1 MENPET
7 PVRIL
12 VVDDEPDIR
21 NILHILLSS
30 RGYEVDEAE
39 NGLRAVELVRA
50 QPDYDLIILDI
61 MMPGMDGVS
70 ACAEIRQHSVAPIL
84 FLTAKAQPTDMS
96 DAYGSGGDDY
106 LIKPFSNHELFLRVD
121 SLIRRYRV
129 YHGKGDAPTVIDAL
143 EINRDKGTVCKNGRS
158 VEMTKTE
165 FELLQYLIANRGA
178 AVSARK
184 LYEDVWHEKFLP
196 SSANTVMVHI
206 LKLRK
211 KLEDDPAN
219 PTLIRTVWGK
229 GYQIDEKVALID
241 QCAHDLRA
249 PRGAG
254 RGRGVLF
261 RHRRARHGGDRPLVS
276 ER

>member
-61 MMPGMDGVS
+61 MMPGMDGVA
-70 ACAEIRQHSVAPIL
+70 ACAEIRRHSVAPIL
-84 FLTAKAQPTDMS
+84 FLTARTQEQDKLE
-96 DAYGSGGDDY
+96 AYQSGGDDY
-106 LIKPFSNHELFLRVD
+106 LAKPFSHGELLMKVD

-129 YHGKGDAPTVIDAL
+129 YKGKVTGKQLKSDVVLDEENRRILRGGEAL
-143 EINRDKGTVCKNGRS
+143 ELT
-158 VEMTKTE
+158 ETE
-165 FELLQYLIANRGA
+165 FSILQFLVDHRGSV
-178 AVSARK
+178 VSVAQI
-184 LYEDVWHEKFLP
+184 YEGVWHEKYMP
-196 SSANTVMVHI
+196 ASNNTVMVHI
-206 LKLRK
+206 VNLRK

-219 PTLIRTVWGK
+219 PRLIRTIWGK
-229 GYQIDEKVALID
+229 GYQID
-241 QCAHDLRA
+241 
-249 PRGAG
+249 
-254 RGRGVLF
+254 
-261 RHRRARHGGDRPLVS
+261 
-276 ER
+276 

>member
-84 FLTAKAQPTDMS
+84 FLTAKAQPADMS
-96 DAYGSGGDDY
+96 DAYGSG
-106 LIKPFSNHELFLRVD
+106 
-121 SLIRRYRV
+121 
-129 YHGKGDAPTVIDAL
+129 GDAPTVIDAL

-165 FELLQYLIANRGA
+165 FELLQYLIANRGT

-229 GYQIDEKVALID
+229 GYQID
-241 QCAHDLRA
+241 
-249 PRGAG
+249 
-254 RGRGVLF
+254 
-261 RHRRARHGGDRPLVS
+261 
-276 ER
+276 

>member
-1 MENPET
+1 MPDQT
-7 PVRIL
+7 RLL
-12 VVDDEPDIR
+12 VVDDDADIR
-21 NILHILLSS
+21 ELLSAYLA
-30 RGYEVDEAE
+30 RYDMTVETAADGA
-39 NGLRAVELVRA
+39 GLFEKLDHAHF
-50 QPDYDLIILDI
+50 DLIILDI

-84 FLTAKAQPTDMS
+84 FLTAKAQPADMS
-96 DAYGSGGDDY
+96 DAYGSGGDAY

-184 LYEDVWHEKFLP
+184 LYEDGWHEKFLP

-229 GYQIDEKVALID
+229 GYQID
-241 QCAHDLRA
+241 
-249 PRGAG
+249 
-254 RGRGVLF
+254 
-261 RHRRARHGGDRPLVS
+261 
-276 ER
+276 

>member
-1 MENPET
+1 MRVRGGCVRIEPRGDTIENPQT
-7 PVRIL
+7 PARIL

-30 RGYEVDEAE
+30 RGYAVDEAE
-39 NGLRAVELVRA
+39 NGLRAVACVRA
-50 QPDYDLIILDI
+50 QPDYDLIIMDI
-61 MMPGMDGVS
+61 MMPGMDGVA
-70 ACAEIRQHSVAPIL
+70 ACTEIRQHSVAPIL
-84 FLTAKAQPTDMS
+84 FLTAKAQPGDMS

-106 LIKPFSNHELFLRVD
+106 LVKPFSNHELFLRVE

-143 EINRDKGTVCKNGRS
+143 EINRDKGTVCKNGRA

-165 FELLQYLIANRGA
+165 FELLQYLIANRGTS
-178 AVSARK
+178 VSARK

-211 KLEDDPAN
+211 KLEDDPSN

-229 GYQIDEKVALID
+229 GYQID
-241 QCAHDLRA
+241 
-249 PRGAG
+249 
-254 RGRGVLF
+254 
-261 RHRRARHGGDRPLVS
+261 
-276 ER
+276 

>member
-1 MENPET
+1 MENLET

-39 NGLRAVELVRA
+39 NGLRAVECVRA

-61 MMPGMDGVS
+61 MMPGMDGVA
-70 ACAEIRQHSVAPIL
+70 ACTEIRQHSVVPIL
-84 FLTAKAQPTDMS
+84 FLTAKAQPADMS
-96 DAYGSGGDDY
+96 GAYGSGGDDY

-129 YHGKGDAPTVIDAL
+129 YHGKG
-143 EINRDKGTVCKNGRS
+143 TVCKNGRS

-165 FELLQYLIANRGA
+165 FELLQYLIANRGT

-229 GYQIDEKVALID
+229 GYQID
-241 QCAHDLRA
+241 
-249 PRGAG
+249 
-254 RGRGVLF
+254 
-261 RHRRARHGGDRPLVS
+261 
-276 ER
+276 